1 MGRLEDLT
9 NQRFGRL
16 IVIEKTDKRKCNS
29 VVWKCKCDCGN
40 ECEAVAA
47 TLKRGKKQSC
57 GCLKKESDRKPKGN
71 VIDLTGQKFGHLTV
85 IERKGSD
92 SRGEAVWDCNC
103 DCGNKNII
111 SVLGSNL
118 RNGHTIS
125 CGCERRSKGEIAI
138 AKLLDSHNI
147 KYETEKSLFKFSSG
161 KNARFDFFVENEYII
176 EYDGETHYM
185 SNLHGW
191 HTQIQLIA
199 QQERDMIKNKWCEDN
214 NIPLIRIP
222 YTHLAELKIE
232 DLRLETSK
240 YILK

>member
-1 MGRLEDLT
+1 M
-9 NQRFGRL
+9 
-16 IVIEKTDKRKCNS
+16 IVIK
-29 VVWKCKCDCGN
+29 
-40 ECEAVAA
+40 
-47 TLKRGKKQSC
+47 
-57 GCLKKESDRKPKGN
+57 
-71 VIDLTGQKFGHLTV
+71 
-85 IERKGSD
+85 RKGSD

-118 RNGHTIS
+118 RSGHTVS

-138 AKLLDSHNI
+138 AKLLDNYNI

-161 KNARFDFFVENEYII
+161 KNARFDFFVENKYII

-191 HTQIQLIA
+191 HTQTQLIA

-222 YTHLAELKIE
+222 YTHLAELTIQ